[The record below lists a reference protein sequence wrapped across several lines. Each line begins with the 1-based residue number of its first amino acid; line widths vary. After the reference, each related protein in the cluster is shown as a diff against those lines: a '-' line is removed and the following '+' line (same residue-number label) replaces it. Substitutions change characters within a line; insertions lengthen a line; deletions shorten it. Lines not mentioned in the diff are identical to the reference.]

1 MHAFI
6 LAGGLGTRLR
16 PYTHAIP
23 KPLMP
28 LGDRSILDILLQR
41 LAACGVTDVTLSLG
55 YLAAIISAFVRDGAQ
70 WGLRI
75 STVEEE
81 KPLGTAASLLLA
93 KGLPDDFLMINGDT
107 LTDLDFSVMMD
118 AHRRRGAVATIFG
131 PTVEDQ
137 VDYGVLIS
145 DETGALVD
153 YVEKPRRRLEVSS
166 GVYALSRRALGYI
179 PRDSRFDMPDLIRAA
194 LADKATVQVFRSD
207 AYWRDIGRPDH
218 YEAAIEDF
226 GSDPDRFLTRRG

>member
-41 LAACGVTDVTLSLG
+41 LAACGVTKVTLSLG
-55 YLAAIISAFVRDGAQ
+55 YLSAIIAAFVRDGSQ
-70 WGLRI
+70 WGLSI
-75 STVEEE
+75 DTVEED
-81 KPLGTAASLLLA
+81 KPLGTAAPLLLA
-93 KGLPDDFLMINGDT
+93 KDLPDDFLMINGDT
-107 LTDLDFSVMMD
+107 LTDLDFAKIMD
-118 AHRRRGAVATIFG
+118 WHRERGAIATIFG

-137 VDYGVLIS
+137 VDYGVLVS
-145 DETGALVD
+145 DALTGALTD
-153 YVEKPRRRLEVSS
+153 YVEKPKRRLEVSS
-166 GVYALSRRALGYI
+166 GVYVLSKRALGYI
-179 PRDSRFDMPDLIRAA
+179 PTDRKFDMPDLIRAA
-194 LADKATVQVFRSD
+194 LADKAMVQVFRSD

-226 GSDPDRFLTRRG
+226 GRDPDRFLTRR